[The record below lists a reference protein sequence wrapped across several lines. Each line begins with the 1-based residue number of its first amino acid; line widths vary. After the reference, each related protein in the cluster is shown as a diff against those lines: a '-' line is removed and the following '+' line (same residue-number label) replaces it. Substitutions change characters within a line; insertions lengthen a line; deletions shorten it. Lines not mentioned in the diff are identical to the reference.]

1 MAEQPRTFTQAAEQI
16 ATAYRNIE
24 AKQKQA
30 SEIGDENSVMKL
42 GSQLDALRG
51 ELVSLQGQK
60 AQSDQLL
67 DQELASGEFWMKY
80 PKEKEQP
87 TFSMMGGVPVVSGPS
102 KKKKNEYKDAV
113 LSTMAQRYETDPASI
128 DVESGIPNEF
138 RRKLSLLPNL
148 QDKDEFLRSK
158 YGNENVDL
166 KNINGDSAFFVKT
179 GGKYVMV
186 DELGFSGKDLLDVV
200 GEVIPTAAT
209 VGAALATRSPQ
220 GGQAGAQLV
229 RQAVVSNA
237 IGQAAGAVQ
246 DATAEAFLLGDPE
259 KIASLESIKPGEIL
273 TRRGIQAIQGA
284 VLDYG
289 IGKTIQMIG
298 KKSLPG
304 IARKSAEEEIAAV
317 ERLRAKGLDVTESP
331 GAFMAEGG
339 VEALQRR
346 AMGPGGGPL
355 RERFSR
361 SLDAINAFKKAAEGA
376 DPNKPVTLASIFN
389 GYISRADAIARAIR
403 STDAKIGGIIKST
416 AENRAK
422 AVSTKRNIIQ
432 IGEDIIERTKKLEAQ
447 QDDIKR
453 KMFDPVFA
461 EADALGIGV
470 NKLELL
476 QKLKSA
482 VNDPKYAF
490 YQAGDAN
497 RITGIIEKEVAQ
509 ARAGQE
515 AATRIA
521 DIRARWLQG
530 KASKEEVDSLTSLN
544 SIVDQ
549 AKGLSANY
557 PLRSL
562 DNITKAIKES
572 IPADGVVA
580 TGNTS
585 AVIAEFVEKEM
596 DDLLMSKMTPEL
608 RKRFVAAQEN
618 FKQNRIPFETDIG
631 GLILRSDKGRAV
643 TTPKQAL
650 DNLFGDPSNPGRY
663 IDLVRGTDPKA
674 VPGAIKQLQEGYLA
688 HLGAVQGRG
697 LPQGG
702 LAYNDDV
709 LMSVFGRNADG
720 SLNPAK
726 GQAMKLGLDEL
737 NAALESVGIK
747 FSKFTDASK
756 ARNVL
761 IDDIAKLP
769 DALDQATRRKVVSE
783 IQRKA
788 KLFYQAEKMFDNKV
802 VETVVKQKGMGNTIS
817 NDDFA
822 AAMFGSNPAKIRETM
837 KAMSPD
843 EATRA
848 RTAMVRWL
856 FKEYPPTFEKTQRTG
871 VGLWDPDKF
880 LRDYNGNTGLRSQME
895 AAFGKDFTK
904 DFQAASVVLRSSRLA
919 PRQSVTSPFRGTTN
933 LDRASFY
940 VAGKVDDYVLNPIL
954 AAAYGSN
961 RLQPFLRFLAKNPD
975 PAQVARQADAVMKS
989 TISSNKGIG
998 LLMDIASD
1006 DADTA
1011 SWLMDHIG
1019 SSAQAE
1025 RDMLQKYKVQQ
1036 Q

>member
-1 MAEQPRTFTQAAEQI
+1 MAELPRTFTQAAEQI

-42 GSQLDALRG
+42 GSQLDALRS
-51 ELVSLQGQK
+51 ELVNLQGQK
-60 AQSDQLL
+60 AQRDQIL

-102 KKKKNEYKDAV
+102 KKKENEYKDAV

-158 YGNENVDL
+158 YGDENVDL
-166 KNINGDSAFFVKT
+166 KNIAGDSAFFIRT

-209 VGAALATRSPQ
+209 IGAALATRSPQ

-237 IGQAAGAVQ
+237 VGQAAGAVQ
-246 DATAEAFLLGDPE
+246 DATAEAFLLGDPD

-317 ERLRAKGLDVTESP
+317 QRLQKRGLDVTESP

-339 VEALQRR
+339 IEKLQRR
-346 AMGPGGGPL
+346 AMQPGGGPL
-355 RERFSR
+355 RERLSR
-361 SLDAINAFKKAAEGA
+361 NLDATEAFKRAAEGG
-376 DPNKPVTLASIFN
+376 DPNKPVVLDSIFN
-389 GYISRADAIARAIR
+389 GFIQRINSVARNVQSMDRRVNAVLEG
-403 STDAKIGGIIKST
+403 SAQ
-416 AENRAK
+416 NRAR
-422 AVSTKRNIIQ
+422 SIQ
-432 IGEDIIERTKKLEAQ
+432 INRNTMQIGQDIIDLTKQLEKK
-447 QDDIKR
+447 QDGLKR
-453 KMFDPVFA
+453 KMYESVW
-461 EADALGIGV
+461 ADANAQGV
-470 NKLELL
+470 AVPKIEVLQTLE
-476 QKLKSA
+476 KAMS
-482 VNDPKYAF
+482 DPRYKF
-490 YQAGDAN
+490 YDPGVAKKIANTIRTEISKANAGKDAA
-497 RITGIIEKEVAQ
+497 K
-509 ARAGQE
+509 RA
-515 AATRIA
+515 T
-521 DIRARWLQG
+521 DIRLRWSQG
-530 KASKEEVDSLTSLN
+530 KATKSEIDSLPALDALAAEAQS
-544 SIVDQ
+544 
-549 AKGLSANY
+549 LSANY
-557 PLRSL
+557 PLQAV

-572 IPADGVVA
+572 VPANGTVA

-585 AVIAEFVEKEM
+585 AVIADFI
-596 DDLLMSKMTPEL
+596 DDKVDELLVNKMTPEL
-608 RKRFVAAQEN
+608 EFRYLAARKNYRE
-618 FKQNRIPFETDIG
+618 NRIPFETDIG
-631 GLILRSDKGRAV
+631 GLILRSDKGRSV

-650 DNLFGDPSNPGRY
+650 DNLFADPSNPDRF
-663 IDLVRGTDPKA
+663 INLVRGTDPKA
-674 VPGAIKQLQEGYLA
+674 VPNAVQQLQEGYLA
-688 HLGAVQGRG
+688 HLGGIQGREI
-697 LPQGG
+697 PQGG
-702 LAYNDDV
+702 LAYNEDV
-709 LMSVFGRNADG
+709 VMSVFGRKPDG
-720 SLNPAK
+720 TPDPVR
-726 GQAMKLGLDEL
+726 GRAMKVALDEL
-737 NAALESVGIK
+737 NASLKAKGLSFGKI
-747 FSKFTDASK
+747 TDTKNS
-756 ARNVL
+756 REVL

-769 DALDQATRRKVVSE
+769 DNLDQQTRRRAIKALTERAEALD
-783 IQRKA
+783 KA
-788 KLFYQAEKMFDNKV
+788 NKIFDNKV
-802 VETVVKQKGMGNTIS
+802 LETVYKQKGLGNTVS
-817 NDDFA
+817 NEDFA
-822 AAMFGSNPAKIRETM
+822 NAMFSANPAKIRETLR
-837 KAMSPD
+837 AMSPD
-843 EATRA
+843 EATRS

-871 VGLWDPDKF
+871 IGLWDPDKF
-880 LRDYNGNTGLRSQME
+880 LRDYAGNTGLRQRME
-895 AAFGKDFTK
+895 AALGTEFTK
-904 DFQAASVVLRSSRLA
+904 DFHAASTVLRSSRMA
-919 PRQSVTSPFRGTTN
+919 PIPSTASLLRGTGGIGKFS
-933 LDRASFY
+933 LY
-940 VAGKVDDYVLNPIL
+940 LAGKIDDYAINPVL

-989 TISSNKGIG
+989 TISSTKGMG

-1011 SWLMDHIG
+1011 SWLMDSIG
-1019 SSAQAE
+1019 ASAQAE